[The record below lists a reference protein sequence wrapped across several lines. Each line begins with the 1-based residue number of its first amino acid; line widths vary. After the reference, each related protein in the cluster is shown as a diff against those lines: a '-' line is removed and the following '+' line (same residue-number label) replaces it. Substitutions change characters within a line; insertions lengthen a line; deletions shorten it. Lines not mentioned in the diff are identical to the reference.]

1 MASTYS
7 DRLKFELQ
15 ATGANTSTW
24 GTNTNNNLSLA
35 DTFGAG
41 YQSVSIAGSA
51 NVTLTTADADPS
63 TQSSNKVVELT
74 GTLTGNVYVFI
85 PAVESNYTIFNNT
98 AGAYTV
104 NVAPT
109 GHAANLVGIVQGGHT
124 ILYNNAANKVVDIF
138 GGTLGSPKIL
148 TNLTVNSTVMTAA
161 NGHITGASYS
171 GNGATL
177 TNVSSIP
184 SGTKAIFFQASAP
197 SGWTQDTTAALN
209 ESALRIVVGSG
220 GGTGGSDT
228 FSTVFSASKTSNT
241 QTVTLGSTGVSVA
254 LPAASAADTTI
265 STPTLAAH
273 THPNAT
279 KDGGPSPQPAPQG
292 GGAYAFAGPTVP
304 TLSIGNTGGDGAH
317 SHPVTGTASLS
328 GDATSPSVTLT
339 VPNMQIKHA
348 NVVIATKN

>member
-15 ATGANTSTW
+15 ETGANASTW

-41 YQSVSIAGSA
+41 YQSISIAGSA

-98 AGAYTV
+98 AGSFTV

-124 ILYNNAANKVVDIF
+124 IVYNNADNKVVDIF

-161 NGHITGASYS
+161 NGHITGASYT

-184 SGTKAIFFQASAP
+184 SGTKAVFFQASAP
-197 SGWTQDTTAALN
+197 SGWTQDTTATLN
-209 ESALRIVVGSG
+209 ETALRIVVGSG

-228 FSTVFSASKTSNT
+228 FGSVFSAPKTSNT
-241 QTVTLGSTGVSVA
+241 QTIALGSGAVSVS

-273 THPNAT
+273 THGAYFGTQIPASGESNFNKFVSPVSAVTFNAT
-279 KDGGPSPQPAPQG
+279 G
-292 GGAYAFAGPTVP
+292 GG
-304 TLSIGNTGGDGAH
+304 GAH
-317 SHPVTGTASLS
+317 SHPVSGSVSLL
-328 GDATSPSVTLT
+328 GDATATDTTLT
-339 VPNMQIKHA
+339 ASNFSIKHA
-348 NVVIATKN
+348 NVIIAAKD

>member
-15 ATGANTSTW
+15 ETGANASTW

-41 YQSVSIAGSA
+41 YQSISIAGSA

-98 AGAYTV
+98 AGSFTV

-124 ILYNNAANKVVDIF
+124 IVYNNADNKVVDIF

-148 TNLTVNSTVMTAA
+148 TNLTVSSTVMTAA
-161 NGHITGASYS
+161 NGHITGASYT
-171 GNGATL
+171 GNGSTL

-184 SGTKAIFFQASAP
+184 SGTKAVFFQASAP

-209 ESALRIVVGSG
+209 EAALRIVVGSG

-228 FSTVFSASKTSNT
+228 FGSVFSASKTSNT
-241 QTVTLGSTGVSVA
+241 QTLTLGSGGVSVA

-273 THPNAT
+273 THTGFFGTNV
-279 KDGGPSPQPAPQG
+279 PSGESNFPRAVAPVSAVSYNSSG
-292 GGAYAFAGPTVP
+292 GG
-304 TLSIGNTGGDGAH
+304 GAH
-317 SHPVTGTASLS
+317 SHPVTGSVSLS
-328 GDATSPSVTLT
+328 GDATATDTTLT
-339 VPNMQIKHA
+339 APNFQIKHA
-348 NVVIATKN
+348 NVIIAAKD

>member
-15 ATGANTSTW
+15 ETGANASTW

-41 YQSVSIAGSA
+41 YQSISIAGSA

-98 AGAYTV
+98 AGSFTV

-124 ILYNNAANKVVDIF
+124 IVYNNADNKVVDIF

-148 TNLTVNSTVMTAA
+148 TNLTVSSTVMTAA
-161 NGHITGASYS
+161 NGHITGASYT
-171 GNGATL
+171 GNGSTL

-184 SGTKAIFFQASAP
+184 SGTKAVFFQASAP

-209 ESALRIVVGSG
+209 EAALRIVVGSG

-228 FSTVFSASKTSNT
+228 FGSVFSASKTSNT
-241 QTVTLGSTGVSVA
+241 QTLTLGSGAVSVS

-273 THPNAT
+273 THTGFYGTNV
-279 KDGGPSPQPAPQG
+279 PSGESNHPRAVSPVSAVTFDSSG
-292 GGAYAFAGPTVP
+292 GG
-304 TLSIGNTGGDGAH
+304 GAH
-317 SHPVTGTASLS
+317 SHPVSGSVSLS
-328 GDATSPSVTLT
+328 GDATATDTTLT
-339 VPNMQIKHA
+339 ASNFSIKHA
-348 NVVIATKN
+348 NVIIAAKD

>member
-15 ATGANTSTW
+15 ETGANASTW

-41 YQSVSIAGSA
+41 YQSISIAGSA

-98 AGAYTV
+98 AGSFTV

-124 ILYNNAANKVVDIF
+124 IVYNNADNKVVDIF

-161 NGHITGASYS
+161 NGHITGASYT

-184 SGTKAIFFQASAP
+184 SGTKAVFFQASAP

-209 ESALRIVVGSG
+209 ETALRIVVGSG

-228 FSTVFSASKTSNT
+228 FGSVFSAPKTSNT
-241 QTVTLGSTGVSVA
+241 QTIALGSGAVSVA

-273 THPNAT
+273 THRAYFGTQIPASGESNFNKFVSPVSAVTFDAT
-279 KDGGPSPQPAPQG
+279 G
-292 GGAYAFAGPTVP
+292 GG
-304 TLSIGNTGGDGAH
+304 GAH
-317 SHPVTGTASLS
+317 SHPVSGSVSLS
-328 GDATSPSVTLT
+328 GDATATDTTLT
-339 VPNMQIKHA
+339 ASNFSIKHA
-348 NVVIATKN
+348 NVIIAAKD

>member
-15 ATGANTSTW
+15 ATGANASTW

-124 ILYNNAANKVVDIF
+124 ILYNNANNKVVDIF

-171 GNGATL
+171 GDGATL

-184 SGTKAIFFQASAP
+184 SGTKAVFFQASAP

-209 ESALRIVVGSG
+209 EAALRIVVGSG

-241 QTVTLGSTGVSVA
+241 QTLTLGSTGVSVA

-273 THPNAT
+273 THTAT
-279 KDGGPSPQPAPQG
+279 RNRGGPSPAPGPSG
-292 GGAYAFAGPTVP
+292 GTPRSFAGPATG
-304 TLSIGNTGGDGAH
+304 TTWGSTGGDGAH

-348 NVVIATKN
+348 NVVIATKD

>member
-1 MASTYS
+1 MVSTYS

-15 ATGANTSTW
+15 ATGANASTW

-41 YQSVSIAGSA
+41 YQSISIAGSA

-98 AGAYTV
+98 AGSFTV

-124 ILYNNAANKVVDIF
+124 IVYNNADNKVVDIF

-184 SGTKAIFFQASAP
+184 SGTKAVFFQASAP

-209 ESALRIVVGSG
+209 ETALRIVVGSG

-228 FSTVFSASKTSNT
+228 FGSVFSAPKTSNT
-241 QTVTLGSTGVSVA
+241 QTIALGSGAVSVS

-273 THPNAT
+273 THRAYFGTFIPSSGESNFNKFAT
-279 KDGGPSPQPAPQG
+279 PVSAVTFDATG
-292 GGAYAFAGPTVP
+292 GG
-304 TLSIGNTGGDGAH
+304 GAH
-317 SHPVTGTASLS
+317 SHPVSGSVSLS
-328 GDATSPSVTLT
+328 GDATATDTTLT
-339 VPNMQIKHA
+339 ASNFSIKHA
-348 NVVIATKN
+348 NVIIAAKD